1 MNKEVLI
8 DYNLCFI
15 EELAFIL
22 KVRSISDVYIS
33 TTKGMILF
41 NSSYEFNKNFD
52 IRPDKCI
59 TRKENYKPISHERK
73 HRSPKYDFSKCA
85 LVIERIHFDQVAF
98 IPEMQ
103 G

>member
-8 DYNLCFI
+8 DYNLYFI

-22 KVRSISDVYIS
+22 KVRGISDVYIS
-33 TTKGMILF
+33 ITKAVILF
-41 NSSYEFNKNFD
+41 NSSYEFNKSFAN
-52 IRPDKCI
+52 RPDKCI
-59 TRKENYKPISHERK
+59 TRKENYKPIFHEHK
-73 HRSPKYDFSKCA
+73 HKGPKYDVSKCA
-85 LVIERIHFDQVAF
+85 VVLERIHLDQVAF

>member
-8 DYNLCFI
+8 DYNLYFI

-22 KVRSISDVYIS
+22 KVRGISDVYIS
-33 TTKGMILF
+33 TTKDMILF

-59 TRKENYKPISHERK
+59 TRKENYKPWLL
-73 HRSPKYDFSKCA
+73 
-85 LVIERIHFDQVAF
+85 LVLIKKKNKQIFLMDKNGEKSIL
-98 IPEMQ
+98 
-103 G
+103 

>member
-8 DYNLCFI
+8 DYNLYFI

-22 KVRSISDVYIS
+22 KVRGISDVYIS
-33 TTKGMILF
+33 TTKDMILF

-59 TRKENYKPISHERK
+59 TRKITSQYLMN
-73 HRSPKYDFSKCA
+73 
-85 LVIERIHFDQVAF
+85 VNIEVLNTILAS
-98 IPEMQ
+98 MQ
-103 G
+103 WE